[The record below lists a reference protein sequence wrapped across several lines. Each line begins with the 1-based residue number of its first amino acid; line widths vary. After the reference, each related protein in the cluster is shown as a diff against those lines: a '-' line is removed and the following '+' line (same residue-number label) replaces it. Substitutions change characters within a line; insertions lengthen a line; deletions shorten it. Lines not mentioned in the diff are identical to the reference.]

1 MRATGIRHLIDP
13 QNGVGAL
20 ATGDTEKA
28 ELMNTFFVSV
38 FIANIRPQGSQTLG
52 IRERVWVKEDFLL
65 VKDSL
70 VREHLAEV
78 TAYRFMGPVGCTHVC

>member
-38 FIANIRPQGSQTLG
+38 FTAKTAPQESQTLG
-52 IRERVWVKEDFLL
+52 TREKVHTNMRKNYL
-65 VKDSL
+65 
-70 VREHLAEV
+70 H
-78 TAYRFMGPVGCTHVC
+78 

>member
-1 MRATGIRHLIDP
+1 MLTVKRRLGKNVGPIL
-13 QNGVGAL
+13 NEVGAL
-20 ATGDTEKA
+20 DTEKA
-28 ELMNTFFVSV
+28 EILNAFFASD
-38 FIANIRPQGSQTLG
+38 FNDKTSPQEFQILEV
-52 IRERVWVKEDFLL
+52 RERVWVKEDFLL